1 MMAPPMSQNKDIK
14 KAMSLSGHCL
24 FAYLF
29 MYCSVIVCP
38 WIILR
43 WAACVA
49 RRHAVR
55 LFAGSCE
62 IAFSL
67 KSGFAS

>member
-1 MMAPPMSQNKDIK
+1 MSR
-14 KAMSLSGHCL
+14 SGHCL

-38 WIILR
+38 RIILR

-49 RRHAVR
+49 RRRAVR
-55 LFAGSCE
+55 LFAGSCK
-62 IAFSL
+62 IALSL
-67 KSGFAS
+67 KCGFAS